1 MSCVYVPVFTIR
13 LDLALCIF
21 CIGLVYR
28 YGFLFGRLT
37 FFLCCLV
44 LSMSETQSYAWVHS
58 LVVYVFVAGP
68 IMFPMGAV
76 ALGSICWPEV
86 VLWNWFQWWYTFQN

>member
-1 MSCVYVPVFTIR
+1 MNCVYVPVFTIR

-21 CIGLVYR
+21 CIDFVFLGLS
-28 YGFLFGRLT
+28 LC
-37 FFLCCLV
+37 FFVLSYLLSLLSCLV
-44 LSMSETQSYAWVHS
+44 NVRNTKLCLGTPS
-58 LVVYVFVAGP
+58 LVVYVFAAGP

-86 VLWNWFQWWYTFQN
+86 VLWNWFQWW